1 MAAIVTEDETT
12 GAGVVA
18 DEHGGGPSP
27 ETSDRRKSRLGVAAT
42 MLGMGALHFV
52 KPQPFEK
59 IVPRQLGEPRRMVY
73 ASGVAE
79 LAAGALLLTRKTSRF
94 GGYLAA
100 ATMVSVFPANVQ
112 MVLDAGT
119 EHQAMPKVPTP
130 VYRAIGLARLPMQ
143 LPLVLR
149 AAAGRARR
157 LTGAETPVAATRP
170 PASPERRPGGPD
182 RAGAAMSCA
191 QPSSARMA

>member
-1 MAAIVTEDETT
+1 MAATVTDDTTPDDSGDET
-12 GAGVVA
+12 GGDV
-18 DEHGGGPSP
+18 DEAAA
-27 ETSDRRKSRLGVAAT
+27 ETSDQRKARLGLAAT

-59 IVPRQLGEPRRMVY
+59 LIPRRLGAPRRLVY
-73 ASGVAE
+73 ASGAAE
-79 LAAGALLLTRKTSRF
+79 MASGALLLTRRTSTF

-130 VYRAIGLARLPMQ
+130 LFRAMGLARLPLQIPM
-143 LPLVLR
+143 VLR
-149 AAAGRARR
+149 ALR
-157 LTGAETPVAATRP
+157 VA
-170 PASPERRPGGPD
+170 
-182 RAGAAMSCA
+182 RAGG
-191 QPSSARMA
+191 

>member
-1 MAAIVTEDETT
+1 MAATVTDDTTPDDSGDET
-12 GAGVVA
+12 GGDV
-18 DEHGGGPSP
+18 DEAAA
-27 ETSDRRKSRLGVAAT
+27 ETSDQRKARLGLAAT

-59 IVPRQLGEPRRMVY
+59 LIPRRLGAPRRLVY
-73 ASGVAE
+73 ASGAAE
-79 LAAGALLLTRKTSRF
+79 MASGALLLTRRTSTF

-130 VYRAIGLARLPMQ
+130 LFRAVGLARLPLQIPM
-143 LPLVLR
+143 VLR
-149 AAAGRARR
+149 ALR
-157 LTGAETPVAATRP
+157 VA
-170 PASPERRPGGPD
+170 
-182 RAGAAMSCA
+182 RAGG
-191 QPSSARMA
+191 

>member
-1 MAAIVTEDETT
+1 MAATVTEELTT
-12 GAGVVA
+12 GAGEA
-18 DEHGGGPSP
+18 TDDGSGPAPESP
-27 ETSDRRKSRLGVAAT
+27 DQRKARLGLAAT

-59 IVPRQLGEPRRMVY
+59 IVPRQLGEPRRLVY

-79 LAAGALLLTRKTSRF
+79 LASGALLLTRRTSRF

-130 VYRAIGLARLPMQ
+130 LYRAMGLARLPVQVPM
-143 LPLVLR
+143 VLR
-149 AAAGRARR
+149 ALR
-157 LTGAETPVAATRP
+157 VA
-170 PASPERRPGGPD
+170 
-182 RAGAAMSCA
+182 RAG
-191 QPSSARMA
+191 

>member
-1 MAAIVTEDETT
+1 MAATVTDDTTPDDSGDET
-12 GAGVVA
+12 GGDV
-18 DEHGGGPSP
+18 DEAAA
-27 ETSDRRKSRLGVAAT
+27 ETSDQRKARLGLAAT

-59 IVPRQLGEPRRMVY
+59 LIPRRLGAPRRLVY
-73 ASGVAE
+73 ASGAAE
-79 LAAGALLLTRKTSRF
+79 MASGALLLTRRTSTF

-130 VYRAIGLARLPMQ
+130 LFRAVGLARLPLQISM
-143 LPLVLR
+143 VL
-149 AAAGRARR
+149 
-157 LTGAETPVAATRP
+157 GALRVA
-170 PASPERRPGGPD
+170 
-182 RAGAAMSCA
+182 RAGG
-191 QPSSARMA
+191 

>member
-1 MAAIVTEDETT
+1 MPTRRRLAAEVPGYVVAMAATVTDDTTPDDSGDET
-12 GAGVVA
+12 GGDV
-18 DEHGGGPSP
+18 DEAAAA
-27 ETSDRRKSRLGVAAT
+27 ETSDQRKARLGLAAT

-59 IVPRQLGEPRRMVY
+59 VIPRRLGAPRRLVY
-73 ASGVAE
+73 ASGAAE
-79 LAAGALLLTRKTSRF
+79 MASGALLLTRRTSTF

-130 VYRAIGLARLPMQ
+130 LFRAVGLARLPLQIPM
-143 LPLVLR
+143 VLR
-149 AAAGRARR
+149 ALRIA
-157 LTGAETPVAATRP
+157 
-170 PASPERRPGGPD
+170 
-182 RAGAAMSCA
+182 RAGG
-191 QPSSARMA
+191 

>member
-1 MAAIVTEDETT
+1 MAATASAHATTE
-12 GAGVVA
+12 GGRPAGDGTDA
-18 DEHGGGPSP
+18 PAP
-27 ETSDRRKSRLGVAAT
+27 ESADRRKARLGLAAT

-52 KPQPFEK
+52 TPGPFER
-59 IVPRQLGEPRRMVY
+59 IVPRQLGDARRLVY

-79 LAAGALLLTRKTSRF
+79 VASGALLLSRRTRRL

-130 VYRAIGLARLPMQ
+130 LYRAVGLARLPLQVPM
-143 LPLVLR
+143 VLR
-149 AAAGRARR
+149 ALR
-157 LTGAETPVAATRP
+157 VA
-170 PASPERRPGGPD
+170 
-182 RAGAAMSCA
+182 RAG
-191 QPSSARMA
+191 

>member
-1 MAAIVTEDETT
+1 VPVGTLSPMAATVTEDLTT
-12 GAGVVA
+12 RAGEVA
-18 DEHGGGPSP
+18 DDDGARVP
-27 ETSDRRKSRLGVAAT
+27 ETADRRKARLGLAAT

-52 KPQPFEK
+52 KPDPFEK
-59 IVPRQLGEPRRMVY
+59 VVPRRLGEPRRLVY

-79 LAAGALLLTRKTSRF
+79 LASGALLLTRRTSRW

-130 VYRAIGLARLPMQ
+130 LYRAMGLARLPMQ
-143 LPLVLR
+143 VPMVLR
-149 AAAGRARR
+149 ALR
-157 LTGAETPVAATRP
+157 VA
-170 PASPERRPGGPD
+170 
-182 RAGAAMSCA
+182 RAG
-191 QPSSARMA
+191 